1 MTKEEKK
8 KAMEKLQKQ
17 SNTCKAMAKV
27 CEKNGDGLLQTF
39 YTNAKKGFD
48 KKLFKMQVI
57 GG

>member
-1 MTKEEKK
+1 MTKKEE
-8 KAMEKLQKQ
+8 MEKLQKQ

-27 CEKNGDGLLQTF
+27 CEKKGDGLLQTF

-48 KKLFKMQVI
+48 KKLFRMQV

>member
-1 MTKEEKK
+1 MTKKEIEEQ
-8 KAMEKLQKQ
+8 MVKLQKQ

-48 KKLFKMQVI
+48 KKLFRLQV